1 VTSRSNDPLRSIP
14 SVSRVLEHD
23 EVRAWMDAL
32 PRVIVV
38 NAVQS
43 TLQALRDEVR
53 AGNHAVEPD
62 LESVI
67 ARVEEAIIE
76 RSQPSLRRVINATGI
91 ILHTGL
97 GRAPL
102 ADAALDAIADGS
114 SGYCNLE
121 LDLATGDRGHRADH
135 VARELIE
142 LTGSEAATVVNNNA
156 AATLLILKTLAAG
169 REVLVSRGEL
179 IEIGGSYRLPDIM
192 TASGAVLREVGTTNR
207 TRLSDYEAA
216 VNERTA
222 MILRVHPSNYRVI
235 GFSESA
241 SLSELV
247 DLGRRKHLPVV
258 DDLGSGVLM
267 DLSRFGLPHEPSV
280 RESIEA
286 GADLACFSGD
296 KLLGGPQCGIIV
308 GRRALIQRIEKDPLY
323 RTYRVD
329 KMTLLALV
337 ATLRLCA
344 DPDEAVKQIPTLAML
359 SASTDELAARASA
372 IVRQLDG
379 QLPRERFLVCSDVAY
394 AGGGS
399 LPTEQLPTVVV
410 QWRPSRLSAAQAVRA
425 LRESDI
431 PVVARI
437 RDDAVCFDMRTV
449 REPDVEP
456 LVAAVTGVVWDDE
469 PEPDD
474 GRISLPVL

>member
-1 VTSRSNDPLRSIP
+1 MTSKPKDLLRSIP
-14 SVSRVLEHD
+14 SVARVLEHE

-32 PRVIVV
+32 PRQTVV
-38 NAVQS
+38 AAVQS
-43 TLQALRDEVR
+43 TLQTLREEVL
-53 AGNHAVEPD
+53 AGKHEEELD
-62 LESVI
+62 LESVLG
-67 ARVEEAIIE
+67 RVEEAIVE

-91 ILHTGL
+91 VLHTGL

-121 LDLATGDRGHRADH
+121 FDLATGDRGHRADH
-135 VARELIE
+135 AARELRE
-142 LTGSEAATVVNNNA
+142 LTGAEAATVVNNNA
-156 AATLLILKTLAAG
+156 AATLLILKTLASG

-192 TASGAVLREVGTTNR
+192 AAGGAILREVGTTNR
-207 TRLSDYEAA
+207 TRISDYEAA
-216 VNERTA
+216 VGERTG

-241 SLSELV
+241 SLAELI
-247 DLGRRKHLPVV
+247 DLGRRTQLPVV
-258 DDLGSGVLM
+258 DDLGSGVLI
-267 DLSRFGLPHEPSV
+267 DLTPFGLPHEPCV
-280 RESIEA
+280 RESIET

-329 KMTLLALV
+329 KMTLLALI

-344 DPDEAVKQIPTLAML
+344 DPDEAVKQVPTLAML
-359 SASTDELAARASA
+359 AASTDELAARAND
-372 IVRQLDG
+372 IVRRLEG
-379 QLPRERFLVCSDVAY
+379 QLPSERFFVCSDVAY

-410 QWRPSRLSAAQAVRA
+410 QWRPSRLSATQAVRA

-474 GRISLPVL
+474 GRIRLPVL